1 MLILARIKELLE
13 QAADKLRQ
21 VCPEVRFGVYSA
33 GLKRRDTTHPV
44 IVASIQSV
52 YQRAKQLGAFDLILV
67 DESHL
72 IPADGEGM
80 YRTLLADAKAINPH
94 LRVIGFTATPYRLDS
109 GTICG
114 PDNLLQSV
122 CYEVGV
128 RELIVRGYLCPLVT
142 KVGKARADLSGLH
155 VRGWEYI
162 AGEVE
167 DLMDQDALVR
177 AACAE
182 IVEYTRDRQAVLIFA
197 SGIKHGQHVVRVLKE
212 QHGIEC
218 GFVSGETPDGE
229 RDRLIARFRQKE
241 WARQL
246 QIDFG
251 ANAAEPL
258 KYLCNVNVLTTG
270 FDAPNVDCVVLL
282 PPTLSPDFYYQM
294 VGRGFRLHPGNQNCL
309 VLDFGGN
316 VLRHGPVDGIKVKA
330 SGVSG
335 NGQAPAKE

>member
-13 QAADKLRQ
+13 QAADKLSQ

-52 YQRAKQLGAFDLILV
+52 YQRGEQLGAFDLILV

-128 RELIVRGYLCPLVT
+128 RELIVRVYLCPLVT
-142 KVGKARADLSGLH
+142 KVGKARADVSGLH

-197 SGIKHGQHVVRVLKE
+197 SGIKHGEHIVRVLREK
-212 QHGIEC
+212 HGLEC
-218 GFVSGETPDGE
+218 GFVTGEMPIKERDMTLGRFRSGE
-229 RDRLIARFRQKE
+229 R
-241 WARQL
+241 
-246 QIDFG
+246 
-251 ANAAEPL
+251 

-316 VLRHGPVDGIKVKA
+316 VLRHGPMDGIKVKA